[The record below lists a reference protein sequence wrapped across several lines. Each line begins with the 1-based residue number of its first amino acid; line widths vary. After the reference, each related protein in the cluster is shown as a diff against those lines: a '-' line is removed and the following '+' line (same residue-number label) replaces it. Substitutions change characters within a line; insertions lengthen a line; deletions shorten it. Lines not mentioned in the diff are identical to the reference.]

1 MTDTIW
7 LPDLARFDGPKY
19 LALTHALREAVRAG
33 DLAKGDRLPPV
44 RELAWRLGMTP
55 GTIARAYQIVT
66 QEGLLEA
73 VVGRGT
79 FVAAIRPR
87 FGADQALLSELPA
100 DPRARER
107 ESGGPVDL
115 RSPQLPD
122 IGQNAAIGAVL
133 ASLAA
138 DGGFDYLGYSGLKRD
153 GMLRAAYADWL
164 SDRELGPI
172 GGEDI
177 VLTQG
182 GQNAIGL
189 ALQCCLKG
197 PRPQVMLEEL
207 AYPGFRHA
215 VRLNRAE
222 VVPVALDAAGL
233 SPAALDEV
241 CRRTGARIVCVT
253 TEAQNPTTVRMPV
266 SRRAEIVAVARHHDL
281 QIIEDDC
288 YSVGRASAPSLRAL
302 APERTWHVNSVSKS
316 LAAGLRFGAIVCPA
330 GQGEYARL
338 AVQHSF
344 FGLARPIADLM
355 LALLSSGEASRL
367 RDAAQAVQERR
378 LELAVNALGA
388 FDLAWQRGLAFLW
401 LKLPMGWRASTFMR
415 EAESAGVLVRSADE
429 YALIDSHAPNAIRI
443 AIDARSPEAAFTRA
457 IDAMARLL
465 RNPPGDLPV

>member
-1 MTDTIW
+1 MSDTIW

-19 LALTHALREAVRAG
+19 LALTHALRDAVRMG
-33 DLAKGDRLPPV
+33 ELAKGDRLPPV
-44 RELAWRLGMTP
+44 RDLAWRLGMTP
-55 GTIARAYQIVT
+55 GTVARAYQIVT

-73 VVGRGT
+73 AVGRGT
-79 FVAAIRPR
+79 FVAATRPK
-87 FGADQALLSELPA
+87 FGAHQALLLETPA
-100 DPRARER
+100 QPRAEARAKDR
-107 ESGGPVDL
+107 LLDL

-133 ASLAA
+133 ARFAA
-138 DGGFDYLGYSGLKRD
+138 EGEFDYLGYPGLKRD
-153 GMLRAAYADWL
+153 GALRSAYADWL
-164 SDRELGPI
+164 ADRGIGPM
-172 GGEDI
+172 GGDDI

-182 GQNAIGL
+182 GQNGIGL

-215 VRLNRAE
+215 ARLNRAE

-233 SPAALDEV
+233 SPRALDEV
-241 CRRTGARIVCVT
+241 CRRTGARIVCIT
-253 TEAQNPTTVRMPV
+253 TEAQNPTTVRMPAA
-266 SRRAEIVAVARHHDL
+266 RRAEIVEVARHHDL

-288 YSVGRASAPSLRAL
+288 YSVGPAGTPALRAL

-316 LAAGLRFGAIVCPA
+316 LAAGLRFGGIVCPA

-338 AVQHSF
+338 AAQHSF

-355 LALLSSGEASRL
+355 LALFTSGEAARL
-367 RDAAQAVQERR
+367 RDAAQAVLERR
-378 LELAVNALGA
+378 LELVVSALGT
-388 FDLAWQRGLAFLW
+388 FDIAWQKGLAFVW

-443 AIDARSPEAAFTRA
+443 AIDGRSPEADFARA
-457 IDAMARLL
+457 LETMTRLL

>member
-1 MTDTIW
+1 MPDTIW

-19 LALTHALREAVRAG
+19 LALTHALRDAVRMG
-33 DLAKGDRLPPV
+33 ELAKGDRLPPV
-44 RELAWRLGMTP
+44 RDLAWRLGMTP
-55 GTIARAYQIVT
+55 GTVARAYQIVT

-79 FVAAIRPR
+79 FVAATRPR
-87 FGADQALLSELPA
+87 FGADQALLLEPPA
-100 DPRARER
+100 EPRAETR
-107 ESGGPVDL
+107 SNGPVDL

-122 IGQNAAIGAVL
+122 IGQNAAIGAIL
-133 ASLAA
+133 GRFAA
-138 DGGFDYLGYSGLKRD
+138 EGGFDYLGYPGLKRD
-153 GMLRAAYADWL
+153 GTLRAAYAGWL
-164 SDRELGPI
+164 ADRDLGAAT
-172 GGEDI
+172 GDDI

-182 GQNAIGL
+182 GQNGIGL

-215 VRLNRAE
+215 ARLNRAE
-222 VVPVALDAAGL
+222 VVPVALDAEGL

-253 TEAQNPTTVRMPV
+253 TEAQNPTTVRMPPR
-266 SRRAEIVAVARHHDL
+266 RRAEIVEVARHHDL

-288 YSVGRASAPSLRAL
+288 YSVGHASAPSLRSL
-302 APERTWHVNSVSKS
+302 APERTWHVNSISKS
-316 LAAGLRFGAIVCPA
+316 LAAGLRFGSIVCPT

-338 AVQHSF
+338 AAQHSY

-355 LALLSSGEASRL
+355 LALFTSGEAARL
-367 RDAAQAVQERR
+367 RDAAQAVLERR
-378 LELAVNALGA
+378 LELTLNALGS
-388 FDLAWQRGLAFLW
+388 FDIAWQKGLAFLW
-401 LKLPMGWRASTFMR
+401 LRLPMGWRASTFMR

-429 YALIDSHAPNAIRI
+429 YALMDSHAPNAIRI
-443 AIDARSPEAAFTRA
+443 AIDGRSPEGAFVCALET
-457 IDAMARLL
+457 MVRLL